1 MVAGAA
7 SEATRAG
14 GRAGAAAAES
24 ALSAAASALSAGGLE
39 RLSALLSAGLSGST
53 RLADSPLAVRSR
65 AGSDG
70 KSAGR
75 WDASSRGR
83 PCGGSALRISGGG
96 AGAGVAC
103 ATGGASAV
111 GAAAVCGA
119 VAVPVAVPVA
129 VAPARGAFASG
140 GAWRSASGD
149 PNIRCTANKI
159 AAAVPATEAIGQPF
173 RQSRNAR
180 TQAGAAAAR
189 T

>member
-1 MVAGAA
+1 M
-7 SEATRAG
+7 
-14 GRAGAAAAES
+14 
-24 ALSAAASALSAGGLE
+24 
-39 RLSALLSAGLSGST
+39 SALLSAGLSGST
-53 RLADSPLAVRSR
+53 RLADSLLAVRSR

-75 WDASSRGR
+75 WEASSRDR
-83 PCGGSALRISGGG
+83 PRGGSALRISGGG

-103 ATGGASAV
+103 ATGGASAA

-119 VAVPVAVPVA
+119 VAVPVA

-140 GAWRSASGD
+140 GAWRSESGD

-159 AAAVPATEAIGQPF
+159 AAAVPATEAIGQPV

-189 T
+189 TWGAWRAARRMA